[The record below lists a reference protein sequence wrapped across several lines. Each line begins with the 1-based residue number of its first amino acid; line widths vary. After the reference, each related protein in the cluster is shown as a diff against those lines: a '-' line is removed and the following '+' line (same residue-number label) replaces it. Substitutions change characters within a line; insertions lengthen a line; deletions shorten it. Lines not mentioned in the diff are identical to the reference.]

1 MDDGGER
8 RERSTALTEG
18 ETMSEPY
25 AQIAR
30 QAAAKLA
37 ESTTPQ
43 LPQLTEGVLA
53 QGESAGRA
61 QTYDAATAIGLAS
74 LLVSMAAL
82 AWTIYQDRKKAASPP
97 RRDLIERQIRVQ
109 LEMPSGIS
117 VAQRDRMIAVVVEET
132 VTYGNT
138 QS

>member
-1 MDDGGER
+1 
-8 RERSTALTEG
+8 
-18 ETMSEPY
+18 MSEPH

-53 QGESAGRA
+53 QGERAGRA

-82 AWTIYQDRKKAASPP
+82 AWTIHQDRKKAASPP

-109 LEMPSGIS
+109 LEIPNNVS

-132 VTYGNT
+132 VTYGDT
-138 QS
+138 QP